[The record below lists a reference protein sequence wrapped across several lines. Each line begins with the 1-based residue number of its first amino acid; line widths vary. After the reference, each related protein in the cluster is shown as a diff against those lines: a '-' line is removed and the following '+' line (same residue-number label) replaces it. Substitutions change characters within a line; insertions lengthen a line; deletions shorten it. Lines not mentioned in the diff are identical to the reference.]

1 MVKLMLDPGH
11 DRGKYNRSPVVPE
24 YWEGE
29 RMWRLY
35 QMLAPALR
43 SRGFEVGCTKHQCD
57 EAVEVTVRGRK
68 AAGYGALIS
77 LHTNACADPSVN
89 RPIGIHLVND
99 GCAEIDTVSRELAMR
114 LSEVVEQVMGT
125 SPAEQYARLSD
136 RDRDGD
142 GKVNDDYYGVLYG
155 AHQVGVAA
163 VILEISFHTCA
174 ASAAWL
180 MDDKNLAELA
190 AAMADELAEYYGLP
204 NPVKEEGTTVTMKT
218 LRKGDCG
225 DHVRVMQALLIGYG
239 YDCGQ
244 YGADGHF
251 GGATESALRKY
262 QSRSGL
268 TPDAVAGPKTWGK
281 LLAQ

>member
-1 MVKLMLDPGH
+1 MIRLMLDPGH
-11 DRGKYNRSPVVPE
+11 DRGKYNRSPVVSE

-35 QMLAPALR
+35 ELLAPALR
-43 SRGFEVGCTKHQCD
+43 SRGFDVGCTKRQCD
-57 EAVEVTVRGRK
+57 ESVEVTARGRK
-68 AAGYGALIS
+68 AAGYDALIS
-77 LHTNACADPSVN
+77 LHTNACSDPAVN
-89 RPIGIHLVND
+89 RPIGIHLVD
-99 GCAEIDTVSRELAMR
+99 DDCGKIDDVSRDLAKF
-114 LSEVVEQVMGT
+114 LSETVEKVMGT
-125 SPAEQYARLSD
+125 SLAEQYARRSAW
-136 RDRDGD
+136 DRDGD

-155 AHQVGVAA
+155 AHQVGTAA

-174 ASAAWL
+174 ASASWL
-180 MDDKNLAELA
+180 MEDRNLSSLADALADTLA
-190 AAMADELAEYYGLP
+190 AYYGLS
-204 NPVKEEGTTVTMKT
+204 VQAKKEGTTVKMKT
-218 LRKGDCG
+218 LRKGDSG

-268 TPDAVAGPKTWGK
+268 SPDAVAGPKTWEK